1 MRINSQVMKNNNVM
15 LIINTIQQR
24 APISRT
30 ELTRA
35 VGLTTA
41 SVINITNAL
50 IDAGILVQV
59 GHASNAAHGRK
70 AVMLDVNAE
79 AL

>member
-41 SVINITNAL
+41 SVI
-50 IDAGILVQV
+50 QY
-59 GHASNAAHGRK
+59 HQCS
-70 AVMLDVNAE
+70 
-79 AL
+79 

>member
-59 GHASNAAHGRK
+59 GHASNAATGAR
-70 AVMLDVNAE
+70 L
-79 AL
+79 